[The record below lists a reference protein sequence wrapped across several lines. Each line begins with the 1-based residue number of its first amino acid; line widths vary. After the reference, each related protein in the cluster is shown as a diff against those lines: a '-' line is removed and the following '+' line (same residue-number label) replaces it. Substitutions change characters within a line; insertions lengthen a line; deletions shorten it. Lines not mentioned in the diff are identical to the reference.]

1 MYQGILYH
9 TAKKIADLLL
19 LATEEINRECPNEN
33 WVKDEAL
40 GCFLFGDVQMTWE
53 GAQEFCTSQTAK
65 VRIDHSTAHTSP
77 SQLVEVNTEEIQN
90 FVVEGKAK
98 GRVYW
103 IGARD
108 NDEVIVC
115 QFHKVQ
121 TTVSCIGILTQAF
134 FCAESIPVLAK
145 KMRDKAVLAF

>member
-1 MYQGILYH
+1 M
-9 TAKKIADLLL
+9 L
-19 LATEEINRECPNEN
+19 LATEEINKECPNEN

-77 SQLVEVNTEEIQN
+77 SHLVEVNTEEIQN

-108 NDEVIVC
+108 NDEVIIC
-115 QFHKVQ
+115 QFDKVQ
-121 TTVSCIGILTQAF
+121 TTVPLIGILTRVLFSGHF
-134 FCAESIPVLAK
+134 FRPTRATKCRKCTK
-145 KMRDKAVLAF
+145 KTLS

>member
-1 MYQGILYH
+1 M
-9 TAKKIADLLL
+9 L
-19 LATEEINRECPNEN
+19 LATEKINRECPNEN

-77 SQLVEVNTEEIQN
+77 SHLVEVNTEEIQN

-115 QFHKVQ
+115 QFDKVQ
-121 TTVSCIGILTQAF
+121 TTVS
-134 FCAESIPVLAK
+134 
-145 KMRDKAVLAF
+145 